1 MRTDHPPFFPFNVQR
16 WTLDVERF
24 LLTMEGESWLSR
36 MPSRLVRNGPIM
48 SRKGPQWGD
57 FPQWHGVVLA
67 AKGRKGVIRGI
78 AFQGAV

>member
-1 MRTDHPPFFPFNVQR
+1 
-16 WTLDVERF
+16 
-24 LLTMEGESWLSR
+24 MEGESWLSR